1 MEPVRTLGQVNR
13 IAVYFTG
20 GFASEKCLRSKS
32 QLAVDGN
39 FRARPPLGSEKVDRA
54 QKREAV
60 AELNDVFS
68 NTSSVVVTHYSG
80 LNVAEISD
88 LRRQMQAAG
97 ATFKVTKNRLTKLAL
112 DGTQYAPLIDL
123 FTGPTAIAYSN
134 DPVAPA
140 RVVVN
145 FAKSNDKLVVL
156 GGGMGDSQL
165 DIKGVKALASLPSL
179 DELRGKIVGLLQ
191 APATKLAGVIQA
203 PASQLARVLS
213 AQGSKEEAA

>member
-1 MEPVRTLGQVNR
+1 
-13 IAVYFTG
+13 
-20 GFASEKCLRSKS
+20 
-32 QLAVDGN
+32 
-39 FRARPPLGSEKVDRA
+39 VDRA

-60 AELNDVFS
+60 AELNAVFS

-88 LRRQMQAAG
+88 LRRQMRAAG

-112 DGTQYAPLIDL
+112 DGTQYAPLTDL
-123 FTGPTAIAYSN
+123 FTGPTAIAYSD
-134 DPVAPA
+134 DPIAPA
-140 RVVVN
+140 KVAVG
-145 FAKSNDKLVVL
+145 FAKSNGKLVVI

-165 DIKGVKALASLPSL
+165 DVNGVKALASLPSL
-179 DELRGKIVGLLQ
+179 DELRGTIIGLLQ
-191 APATKLAGVIQA
+191 APATKLARVIQA